1 MKKWETSVGPRCL
14 SNGSTSSPRFKM
26 ECSQRA
32 TPIMIGKHNR
42 IGFREEIK
50 KKDLKLNIALHV
62 EKKSTQNYNV

>member
-1 MKKWETSVGPRCL
+1 
-14 SNGSTSSPRFKM
+14 
-26 ECSQRA
+26 
-32 TPIMIGKHNR
+32 MIGKHNR